1 MGSILAALSRRG
13 AKNDGMGNI
22 RELLI
27 NVVILN
33 KPKVLLGL
41 NQKVRGMV
49 RGLFIPFTHSIIPP
63 AKRQALTHRVK

>member
-1 MGSILAALSRRG
+1 MNSILAALSRRG

-49 RGLFIPFTHSIIPP
+49 RGLLKCLS
-63 AKRQALTHRVK
+63 RVLGNSQARF

>member
-1 MGSILAALSRRG
+1 MGSILAALSWRG

-22 RELLI
+22 SELLI

-49 RGLFIPFTHSIIPP
+49 RGLSTSSTHSTIPP
-63 AKRQALTHRVK
+63 AERHALTHRVK

>member
-22 RELLI
+22 SELLI

-49 RGLFIPFTHSIIPP
+49 RGLLTSSTHSRIPP
-63 AKRQALTHRVK
+63 AKRQTLTHRVK

>member
-1 MGSILAALSRRG
+1 
-13 AKNDGMGNI
+13 MGNI
-22 RELLI
+22 SELLV

-41 NQKVRGMV
+41 NQKVGGMV
-49 RGLFIPFTHSIIPP
+49 RGLFTPSTHSKIPP

>member
-22 RELLI
+22 SELLI

-41 NQKVRGMV
+41 NQKVRGMD
-49 RGLFIPFTHSIIPP
+49 RGLFIPSTHSKIPP
-63 AKRQALTHRVK
+63 AKRQTLTH

>member
-1 MGSILAALSRRG
+1 MGARNG
-13 AKNDGMGNI
+13 GMGNI
-22 RELLI
+22 SELLI
-27 NVVILN
+27 NVVILNKPKVLLGLLN

-49 RGLFIPFTHSIIPP
+49 RGLLTSSTHSRIPP

>member
-1 MGSILAALSRRG
+1 MNSILVALSRRG

-22 RELLI
+22 SELLI
-27 NVVILN
+27 NVVMLD

-49 RGLFIPFTHSIIPP
+49 RGLSISSTHSTIPP
-63 AKRQALTHRVK
+63 AKRQALIHRVK

>member
-1 MGSILAALSRRG
+1 
-13 AKNDGMGNI
+13 MGNI

-33 KPKVLLGL
+33 MPKVLIGL

-49 RGLFIPFTHSIIPP
+49 RGLFILSTHSRIPP

>member
-1 MGSILAALSRRG
+1 MG

-49 RGLFIPFTHSIIPP
+49 RGLFIPSTHSRTPP

>member
-22 RELLI
+22 SELLI

-49 RGLFIPFTHSIIPP
+49 RGLFTPSTHSKLPP